1 MLNSWWV
8 SDWRIQCPW
17 HTLVNG
23 YHAKEDGT
31 LNIHPINQC
40 FVCLEM
46 SPIFCTTKMRM
57 SKETRGSRV
66 TSHCQWSFPS
76 WRIIPANLGKWPFD
90 WPKSSYPLRSDVY
103 PMKYPV
109 IFCYLAYQ
117 LTLLYH
123 SSSNIHIYIY
133 IYIIIHTCL
142 ELIMPYSYPINIAQ
156 SMQLISSCSKKYR

>member
-1 MLNSWWV
+1 MLNSWRV

-31 LNIHPINQC
+31 WNIHPINQC

-103 PMKYPV
+103 PMMCIPWNIPWYFV
-109 IFCYLAYQ
+109 
-117 LTLLYH
+117 TLLISLH
-123 SSSNIHIYIY
+123 C
-133 IYIIIHTCL
+133 YIIQVPIYTVYIHNYTYMFGTNYAL
-142 ELIMPYSYPINIAQ
+142 FISY
-156 SMQLISSCSKKYR
+156 